1 MLTRH
6 VEELRLDLVGLL
18 DHEDALNAL
27 SEAVLT
33 AFNTDQK
40 LLTCGNGGSAAEA
53 AHLAEEFTGRFYRE
67 RKSLP
72 GICLSIDGTLL
83 TCIGNDYGFD
93 EIFARQIHSLGM
105 PGDVLI
111 AFTSSGNSENIV
123 RALTAARERG
133 VVTGLFTGKTGGK
146 CRGLADYEL
155 CVQSVN
161 PSAMRIQECHQVLLH
176 TLCEYVETKLLRIEM
191 PSD

>member
-1 MLTRH
+1 MLTQH
-6 VEELRLDLVGLL
+6 VEELQQDLVRLL
-18 DHEDALNAL
+18 DHKETLNAL
-27 SEAVLT
+27 SEAVLQ
-33 AFNTDQK
+33 AFNSEQK

-93 EIFARQIHSLGM
+93 EIFSRQIMSLGL

-111 AFTSSGNSENIV
+111 AFTSSGNSENV
-123 RALTAARERG
+123 YRALTAARERG

-146 CRGLADYEL
+146 CKGQADYEI

-176 TLCEYVETKLLRIEM
+176 TLCEYVEVKLLGIG
-191 PSD
+191 